1 MIHLTTEQLADRWQ
15 IRPKT
20 LCNWRVSGMGP
31 KFLKIGQRVLYP
43 MDLIE
48 EFERSRL
55 KSNTQQGGVTSV

>member
-1 MIHLTTEQLADRWQ
+1 
-15 IRPKT
+15 
-20 LCNWRVSGMGP
+20 MGP